1 MSNAE
6 LARKLDQLADLSEI
20 DGDNPFRVRAYRN
33 ASRRIRELEEQIA
46 DLLEHGADLTEIEGI
61 GKEIAEKLRA
71 MVATG
76 RLSQLD
82 ELAERVPIGL
92 TEVVRVKGVGPK
104 HAQALWQELG
114 VTDVDALEKAAK
126 EGKLAGLPGFG
137 AKSQENVLKG
147 IDAFRRNTGRALLG
161 EIDAV
166 IAPLLERLRKAEG
179 VARVEVA
186 GSYRRRRE
194 TVGDVDLLAIA
205 ATPEAVTQA
214 FTSYGEVDDV
224 LGSGETRSS
233 VRLASGLQVD
243 LRVVPE
249 EKFGAAL
256 MYFTGSK
263 DHNVALRQRAID
275 RGLRLNEY
283 GLFEGTEDDPHQ
295 KRVAGLTEE
304 EIYERLGLP
313 WIPPE
318 LREDRGEIDAAESGK
333 LPSLIT
339 LEDLRGDLHMHST
352 WSDGKSTLRE
362 MIDACVERG
371 YAYMAITDHSKAL
384 AMTGGMDEAKLAR
397 QWDELDELT
406 ADLSDI
412 TVLRGMEVD
421 ILKDGSLDLSD
432 AWLEKLDIVLVS
444 VHSHFGLPRA
454 EQTARVVKAVSH
466 PEVNVLAHPTARMLG
481 ERDPI
486 DLDLGEVFD
495 ACLAN
500 HVAVEHNASVP
511 RLDLSD
517 THLIAARKR
526 GLVVSMGT
534 DAHAVKQLDAMRF
547 GIDQARRAW
556 LKKADVL
563 NTRPLDDV
571 RRFLAKR
578 GA

>member
-6 LARKLDQLADLSEI
+6 LARRLDQLADLSEI

-33 ASRRIRELEEQIA
+33 AARRLRELEEQIS
-46 DLLEHGADLTEIEGI
+46 DLLDHGADLTEIEGI
-61 GKEIAEKLRA
+61 GKEIAEKLRT
-71 MVATG
+71 MVQTG
-76 RLSQLD
+76 RLRQLD

-104 HAQALWQELG
+104 HARTLWQEVG
-114 VTDVDALEKAAK
+114 VTDVDELEKAAK
-126 EGKLAGLPGFG
+126 DGKLAGLPGFG
-137 AKSQENVLKG
+137 AKTQENVLKG
-147 IDAFRRNTGRALLG
+147 IDAYRRNTGRALLG

-166 IAPLLERLRKAEG
+166 VAPLIERLRTAKG
-179 VARVEVA
+179 VSRVEVA

-205 ATPEAVTQA
+205 ASPGEVTKA

-224 LGSGETRSS
+224 LGSGDTRSS

-249 EKFGAAL
+249 DAFGAAL

-283 GLFEGTEDDPHQ
+283 GLFEGTEDDPHAR
-295 KRVAGLTEE
+295 RVAGISEE
-304 EIYERLGLP
+304 EIYQRLGLA
-313 WIPPE
+313 WVPPE
-318 LREDRGEIDAAESGK
+318 LREDRGEIAAAAEGR
-333 LPSLIT
+333 LPELLT
-339 LEDLRGDLHMHST
+339 QDDLHGDLHMHST
-352 WSDGKSTLRE
+352 WSDGKNTLSE
-362 MIDACVERG
+362 MIAACIERG

-397 QWDELDELT
+397 QWEELDALT
-406 ADLSDI
+406 ADRSDI

-432 AWLEKLDIVLVS
+432 DWLEKLDIVLVS
-444 VHSHFGLPRA
+444 VHSHFGLPQT

-486 DLDLGEVFD
+486 DVDLGAVFD
-495 ACLAN
+495 ACLEN
-500 HVAVEHNASVP
+500 DVAVEHNASVP

-517 THLIAARKR
+517 THMIAARKR
-526 GLVVSMGT
+526 GLVITMGT

-547 GIDQARRAW
+547 GVDQARRAW
-556 LKKADVL
+556 LTREDVL
-563 NTRPLDDV
+563 NTRPLAEV

-578 GA
+578 KR

>member
-104 HAQALWQELG
+104 HARALWQELG

-147 IDAFRRNTGRALLG
+147 IDAYRRNTGRALLG

-517 THLIAARKR
+517 AHLIAARKR

>member
-76 RLSQLD
+76 RLRQLD

-104 HAQALWQELG
+104 HARALWQELG

-137 AKSQENVLKG
+137 AKSQENVLEG

-166 IAPLLERLRKAEG
+166 IAPLLDRLRKAEG

-283 GLFEGTEDDPHQ
+283 GLFEGTEDDPHH

-406 ADLSDI
+406 ADMSDI

-500 HVAVEHNASVP
+500 QVAVEHNASVP

-517 THLIAARKR
+517 AHLIAARKR